1 MKTQPNNKVKIF
13 QKNNGCSI
21 HIKFDH
27 SLFIGDILVNFF
39 VVVIFWLAASFAIY
53 AVLFGSD
60 SNAAGFLMIWLIGVS
75 AFTYHAISHTLWLRK
90 GSETL
95 DLNDDKIII
104 IKHIPLCFLT
114 KNYEDSTTILFE
126 NLEKMYYSEYSAPKN
141 QLPSAAKG
149 NLHIKSKFKKI
160 SFGISLNQQEASLV
174 FDEISKFKYK
184 KSESSPIL

>member
-1 MKTQPNNKVKIF
+1 MKIQANNKVKID
-13 QKNNGCSI
+13 QTNNGCRI

-39 VVVIFWLAASFAIY
+39 VVGIFWLAASFAIY
-53 AVLFGSD
+53 SVLFGSD

-90 GSETL
+90 GSEIIEL
-95 DLNDDKIII
+95 DDNKIII
-104 IKHIPLCFLT
+104 TKYIPLYFFT
-114 KNYEDSTTILFE
+114 KNYEDSTTILFK

-174 FDEISKFKYK
+174 FDEITKFKDK
-184 KSESSPIL
+184 ELDLNRIS